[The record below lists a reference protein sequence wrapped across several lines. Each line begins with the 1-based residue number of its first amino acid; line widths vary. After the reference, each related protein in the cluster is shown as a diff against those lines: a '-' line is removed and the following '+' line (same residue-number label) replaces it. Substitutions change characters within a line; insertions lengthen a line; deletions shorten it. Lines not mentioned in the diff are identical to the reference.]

1 MVWQLIRA
9 NVSLYGWEPTL
20 MISLFHLMACTVI
33 DIANTMQL
41 LGVSIDKDLNFNV
54 YVKENVRKVSRKLQV
69 LKRYKHL
76 IPILIP
82 RRGCIS
88 HKNLLFHRLVPLW
101 QAKCWYNREL
111 NEYILRFVFNDLN
124 NSYEKLLQEINQP
137 SLRVR
142 RINDMVV
149 LLFLAL
155 TNAASSFI
163 SDLFTERQTSISLL
177 RGKRRLVIPG
187 VITTSYGLHS
197 FRCHANKLWN
207 LLPDNVRVSISLA
220 AFKIALKTVQP
231 HNECCSFCDQC

>member
-1 MVWQLIRA
+1 
-9 NVSLYGWEPTL
+9 
-20 MISLFHLMACTVI
+20 
-33 DIANTMQL
+33 
-41 LGVSIDKDLNFNV
+41 
-54 YVKENVRKVSRKLQV
+54 
-69 LKRYKHL
+69 
-76 IPILIP
+76 
-82 RRGCIS
+82 
-88 HKNLLFHRLVPLW
+88 
-101 QAKCWYNREL
+101 
-111 NEYILRFVFNDLN
+111 
-124 NSYEKLLQEINQP
+124 
-137 SLRVR
+137 
-142 RINDMVV
+142 MVV